1 VNQEEYTVSLKEE
14 LEINKS
20 STTEKGSATITLTIK
35 DNSSGEEE
43 DVTLTWVIP
52 MVRAYYVCGCG
63 YISYDSDEFLRSHM
77 VAHALNGEANGY
89 TINYEYV
96 EDTDEE
102 TVQQSNELVDL
113 E

>member
-1 VNQEEYTVSLKEE
+1 M
-14 LEINKS
+14 
-20 STTEKGSATITLTIK
+20 TLTIK

-52 MVRAYYVCGCG
+52 MVRARYICSCG
-63 YISYDSDEFLRSHM
+63 YISYDRDEFLRSHLA
-77 VAHALNGEANGY
+77 AHALNGEASNY
-89 TINYEYV
+89 TTAYEYV
-96 EDTDEE
+96 EDTEEE